1 MEATAPAPRRDALLK
16 RYRPSIQ
23 VDPRLNRR
31 LVGARGNRDACGFRW
46 LRYKE
51 AFSAA
56 LASDLIERFTA
67 PGGVVLD
74 PFAGVGT
81 AVFAARALGRSAV
94 GIELL
99 PVGFFA
105 MEARL
110 AAGEVDRAAFL
121 RRVAAAEGIDWRTH
135 YDPACA
141 LCHIPITHG
150 AFPAATER
158 AIAGYRA
165 WCRRLRDRNIRRL
178 FDLAALSV
186 LEDVSYTRKDGQY
199 LRWDGRARRGSL
211 GSAFRKRTI
220 EPFGE
225 AVTRQLRRIAADLAG
240 GPPQD
245 ETLSLDLRSGSC
257 LEVLPTLARASADL
271 VLTSPPYCNRYDY
284 TRTYALELVYLGA
297 VDEDVKWLRQCMLS
311 CTVENT
317 DKLVKLAD
325 IYARAGRRD
334 DHVRFLNAYRDQGA
348 ILEVLAA
355 LRAGRLNNPNI
366 PRMVENYFLEMC
378 FVIGEIARVL
388 RPGGRAV
395 MVNDNVRYA
404 GEEVPV
410 DLILCDVAERLGLR
424 VEHIWTLRRGK
435 GNSSQQMGAHG
446 RRELRKCVYVW
457 QR

>member
-1 MEATAPAPRRDALLK
+1 MEAVAADSRRLALLK
-16 RYRPSIQ
+16 RYRRSIR
-23 VDPRLNRR
+23 VDPRLDRG
-31 LVGARGNRDACGFRW
+31 LVGARGNRNASGFRW

-56 LASDLIERFTA
+56 LASAMIERFTV

-81 AVFAARALGRSAV
+81 ALFAARALGRGAL

-99 PVGFFA
+99 PVGVFA

-110 AAGEVDRAAFL
+110 AAECVDRASFR
-121 RRVAAAEGIDWRTH
+121 RRVAAAEEIDW
-135 YDPACA
+135 PALADAPGA
-141 LCHIPITHG
+141 LRHIAITRG
-150 AFPAATER
+150 AFPPETER
-158 AIAGYRA
+158 ALAGYRA
-165 WCRRLRDRNIRRL
+165 WVRRIRDRGARKL
-178 FDLAALSV
+178 FDLAALAV

-199 LRWDGRARRGSL
+199 LRWDGRARAGASY
-211 GSAFRKRTI
+211 RKRTI
-220 EPFGE
+220 PGFGE
-225 AVTRQLRRIAADLAG
+225 ALSAQLRRIASDLEAMPRASADA
-240 GPPQD
+240 PPVRV
-245 ETLSLDLRSGSC
+245 LGGSC
-257 LEVLPTLARASADL
+257 LEVLPELAPASADL

-297 VDEDVKWLRQCMLS
+297 GDADVKRLRQRMLS
-311 CTVENT
+311 CTVENAG
-317 DKLVKLAD
+317 KLDELET
-325 IYARAGRRD
+325 IHARAGRGGDCAR
-334 DHVRFLNAYRDQGA
+334 
-348 ILEVLAA
+348 ILDAFRGQRALHEVLAA
-355 LRAGRLNNPNI
+355 LRAGRLNNPNV

-404 GEEVPV
+404 GEEIPV
-410 DLILCDVAERLGLR
+410 DLILGDLAERLGLR

-446 RRELRKCVYVW
+446 RAELRKCVYVW
-457 QR
+457 RR